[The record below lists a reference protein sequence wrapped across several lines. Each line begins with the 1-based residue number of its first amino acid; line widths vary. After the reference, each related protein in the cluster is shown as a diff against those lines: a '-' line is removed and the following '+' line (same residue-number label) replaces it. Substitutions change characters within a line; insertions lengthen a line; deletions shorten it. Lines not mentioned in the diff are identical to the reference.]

1 VVAIV
6 GKLEAVVGLDERV
19 VVVVDGGTA
28 VVVVDELV
36 DGAGRLGP
44 GAEAAAAGAAAA
56 TATATVITHVTPVA
70 SIGKRLIFV
79 PVTSPPL

>member
-56 TATATVITHVTPVA
+56 TTTVITHVTPVA

>member
-6 GKLEAVVGLDERV
+6 GTLDAVVGLDERGV

-56 TATATVITHVTPVA
+56 TTTVITHVTPVA

>member
-6 GKLEAVVGLDERV
+6 GTLDAVVGLDERV

-56 TATATVITHVTPVA
+56 TTTVITHVTPVA